1 MAVPR
6 QEFAGAKRPGA
17 VRRSDDDDVAEVA
30 GNQSQAAHD
39 ERPHQDLAQLGVGLD
54 QGEQFVAIELD
65 HLARLAHL
73 QACDRAPAGNHVGFA
88 GEVPGSM
95 PHNQRVG
102 TLAGADRLDLAGH
115 DDEERN
121 GPAAHLDEHLAARGR
136 PPASVRGNAGDLL
149 LGERRERALTTGDG
163 VGLSRSRAIW
173 RVHAEFSVAQER
185 VTSTTAFAKASGAS
199 CGRLWPTPP
208 LTRR

>member
-1 MAVPR
+1 MLASP
-6 QEFAGAKRPGA
+6 EKCP
-17 VRRSDDDDVAEVA
+17 
-30 GNQSQAAHD
+30 
-39 ERPHQDLAQLGVGLD
+39 DL
-54 QGEQFVAIELD
+54 
-65 HLARLAHL
+65 
-73 QACDRAPAGNHVGFA
+73 
-88 GEVPGSM
+88 M

-121 GPAAHLDEHLAARGR
+121 GPVAHLDEHLAARGR

-163 VGLSRSRAIW
+163 VGLSRARAIW
-173 RVHAEFSVAQER
+173 CVHAEFSVAQER